1 MILSIQFLYD
11 VKKNLQPY
19 FIILSLS
26 VLFLWHPHSNY
37 LDLSLDKNTVTFLKV
52 I

>member
-19 FIILSLS
+19 FNHIKSFSFVFMTSSLKLPWS
-26 VLFLWHPHSNY
+26 ESW
-37 LDLSLDKNTVTFLKV
+37 
-52 I
+52 